1 MNEFLNKLIMYHQI
15 HKMSRDG
22 WSKTRISEFL
32 GINWRTVS
40 KYLDM
45 SEEGFL
51 AFIEDQSNRQKLLGL
66 LEGFVKIK
74 LEKYP
79 DTSAAQMHDWLKEHY
94 EHFPEVPP
102 PRQELDPNNENFMTI
117 TTMNNLIIKM
127 LLHYNERK

>member
-51 AFIEDQSNRQKLLGL
+51 AFVEDQGNRQKLLGMF
-66 LEGFVKIK
+66 EGFVKIK

-94 EHFPEVPP
+94 EHFPEVTPKTAYNFVMWVRVY
-102 PRQELDPNNENFMTI
+102 RQT
-117 TTMNNLIIKM
+117 NLHQIDSSFK
-127 LLHYNERK
+127 L